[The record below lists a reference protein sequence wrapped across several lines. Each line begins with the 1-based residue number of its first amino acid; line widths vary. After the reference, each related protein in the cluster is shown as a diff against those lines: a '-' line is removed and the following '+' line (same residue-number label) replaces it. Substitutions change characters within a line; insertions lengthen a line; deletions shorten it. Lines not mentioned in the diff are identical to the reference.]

1 MDLLRC
7 RLAMVSL
14 ADSYNS
20 YLERQLDKPEFTFQK
35 LKKEGTNNLELVG
48 ETIAELKPD

>member
-35 LKKEGTNNLELVG
+35 LKKELVG